1 MSSRL
6 QIFETNFH
14 VLIYLL
20 KVNSAAIVG
29 LLCGLRGKP
38 HRELAEWTRA
48 PAAFLEMSELPR
60 TCLPIEDIEEISETQ
75 KERQKHDDEA
85 MVLFSQ

>member
-1 MSSRL
+1 MGCT
-6 QIFETNFH
+6 F
-14 VLIYLL
+14 L
-20 KVNSAAIVG
+20 KRTSCFDILAGDQQCGNRG

-85 MVLFSQ
+85 MVLFSQWH

>member
-6 QIFETNFH
+6 QIFETNFY

-20 KVNSAAIVG
+20 EINSAAIVG

-38 HRELAEWTRA
+38 HRELTEWPRA
-48 PAAFLEMSELPR
+48 PAAFLEMSELPS
-60 TCLPIEDIEEISETQ
+60 TYLLKI
-75 KERQKHDDEA
+75 
-85 MVLFSQ
+85 